1 MKCEQCGFENKDSAK
16 FCTKCGNSLI
26 QKTPAVTSSSTSNS
40 TKYVILALIAVII
53 ILIASIGYFAF
64 NQSGNLQADG
74 VQNADSKAIAGEDSQ
89 SDGSSQQNSQGSSN
103 SKGQSSSTE
112 VVESKSWQSIGTYSG
127 SGSGSQTISVPAGK
141 IMVKLSAFPIKNYA
155 TNHLHVSGSNG
166 QSGGV
171 DWGPT
176 SDVET
181 RSDSFEYTSSSSETF
196 TIDYNETVSWE
207 VEFLRYQ

>member
-74 VQNADSKAIAGEDSQ
+74 VKNADSKAIAGEDSQ
-89 SDGSSQQNSQGSSN
+89 SDGSSQQNSQGSSS